1 MSECTLFSTIKL
13 ALHIFWGKQE
23 LLLLHVVMHFSWLRT
38 NKHRIIVNTDSTLPT
53 ENAIKKMTKHG
64 TICSIQEND

>member
-38 NKHRIIVNTDSTLPT
+38 KTAQDHC
-53 ENAIKKMTKHG
+53 EH
-64 TICSIQEND
+64 